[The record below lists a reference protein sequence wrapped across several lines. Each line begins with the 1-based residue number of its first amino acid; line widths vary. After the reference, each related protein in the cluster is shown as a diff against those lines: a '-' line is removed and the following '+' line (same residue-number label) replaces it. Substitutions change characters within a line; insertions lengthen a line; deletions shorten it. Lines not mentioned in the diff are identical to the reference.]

1 MKNLIILFVS
11 LFTFLVIAPAQAGTK
26 VVLEVEI
33 TQGDKVEKSTEIIT
47 YDEKR
52 FRIDILGTEKKVT
65 PQTPY
70 IMTVDNGENWVIG
83 DKPKKK
89 FYCSKMQIDD
99 FFKNIGTQV
108 TDAIEFY
115 NVTAEAPTVKKILEE
130 PGPDILGFK
139 TTHLQLETN
148 AKAYAWIF
156 FIKFKYTIKTIDD
169 LWYTTDIEIHPVR
182 KRWMNALSQSGNNV
196 IDQLTESFTSKLPGP
211 VLKMESVTDITN
223 VRKKETKRK
232 TQRSYIVDLV
242 ELGQAELDEVFQQ
255 QECITMDDDEAQE
268 KAKAL
273 FSADNIIL

>member
-1 MKNLIILFVS
+1 
-11 LFTFLVIAPAQAGTK
+11 
-26 VVLEVEI
+26 
-33 TQGDKVEKSTEIIT
+33 
-47 YDEKR
+47 
-52 FRIDILGTEKKVT
+52 
-65 PQTPY
+65 
-70 IMTVDNGENWVIG
+70 
-83 DKPKKK
+83 
-89 FYCSKMQIDD
+89 MQIDD
-99 FFKNIGTQV
+99 FFKSIGTQV
-108 TDAIEFY
+108 TDAIEFF
-115 NVTAEAPTVKKILEE
+115 NVKAEAPTVKIALEE
-130 PGPDILGFK
+130 PGPDIQGFK

-169 LWYTTDIEIHPVR
+169 IWYTTDIEIHPVR

-223 VRKKETKRK
+223 VKKKETKRK

-255 QECITMDDDEAQE
+255 QKCVTMDDDEAQE

-273 FSADNIIL
+273 FSADKIIL